1 MPWWVSFVIQ
11 DVLRMVL
18 RDVPSDAF
26 LLPMLMLVLM
36 LVGRFDPTSGV
47 PWRHTYRR

>member
-26 LLPMLMLVLM
+26 LLPMLVLM